1 MITMKIELLKQRFW
15 TNFMDSGRIQV
26 EISESIEIE
35 MAVIYLDGVGLD
47 FVDPMMTTRNAI
59 GVV

>member
-1 MITMKIELLKQRFW
+1 
-15 TNFMDSGRIQV
+15 MDSGRIQV